1 MKYCMRCGYENQDTA
16 RFCQNCGAPLSAAEP
31 PAGAAPDSEKTA
43 LPATPA
49 PEVSGQNNETAQL
62 SQPVDNT
69 AGQGDE
75 TVLLNAPAPEP
86 ADEDQTV
93 LLNHTA
99 AQGAAN
105 NMMGAASPE
114 TEPAAA
120 LQEDDAT
127 VLLASSP
134 LAEPAEGGD
143 ETVLLGGPSGEAAYT
158 PPPQQEIP
166 AAVPSSDRTPTE
178 YLFAGEPTPAAG
190 QSEYIPPVQQGG
202 PVPAGNAAPPFI
214 PPQNPAVQKAG
225 ELGKKKRRGLWITL
239 ICVLAVV
246 VLGAVTAGYF
256 WLQGGNTASPLQE
269 ALQLGEKYLEEM
281 DYENAVVAFTE
292 ATAIDPS
299 SKEAYLGL
307 AQAHTGAREYDEA
320 EAAYR
325 QLLELDASN
334 AEGYRELAELYIR
347 LEKLEEAKQ
356 LLEAAVN
363 ATDDE
368 NIQNLYNET
377 MPKAPTFSLQEGSYS
392 QRQEVAIATEKDT
405 QVVYYTTDGTEPTQD
420 SQVYQEPIILKNGR
434 TTLKAIA
441 VSSRGYQSE
450 TASAAYRIDVE
461 RTEIVFEDRMIE
473 SAVREA
479 LGVGYGTL
487 YNEDVEQVTELNIV
501 GYSVYRPGMSA
512 LFTEDSYSV
521 QTGGWGYNSSSL
533 GRLETLDDLK
543 YMPFL
548 RRLHIAFQEEVD
560 ITGVAAAKR
569 LEELSLIH
577 VGVQDLEP
585 VAGLTNLQ
593 KLCVGWNEISDISP
607 VANLSA
613 LTSLGIW
620 NNRVTDISA
629 VQNLKALTYLDFSGN
644 RVQDISAVAGLNSL
658 SSLWMYSN
666 RVSDFTSLEG
676 LTELKVLMIRDNPIA
691 DKASLQKVFPRL
703 GRTDVDVIDRG
714 GDAQ

>member
-1 MKYCMRCGYENQDTA
+1 MGTV
-16 RFCQNCGAPLSAAEP
+16 APP
-31 PAGAAPDSEKTA
+31 PAVEPAPDSEKTV
-43 LPATPA
+43 LLTTPA
-49 PEVSGQNNETAQL
+49 PEVSNQNDETVQLPQPVNNSAGQEDRTVLLDSPALETA
-62 SQPVDNT
+62 D
-69 AGQGDE
+69 GDR
-75 TVLLNAPAPEP
+75 TVLLN
-86 ADEDQTV
+86 
-93 LLNHTA
+93 NTA
-99 AQGAAN
+99 AAEIN
-105 NMMGAASPE
+105 RNMTETASAK
-114 TEPAAA
+114 TEPIAA
-120 LQEDDAT
+120 LPEDDAT

-134 LAEPAEGGD
+134 
-143 ETVLLGGPSGEAAYT
+143 
-158 PPPQQEIP
+158 
-166 AAVPSSDRTPTE
+166 AAVPPPDRTPTQ
-178 YLFAGEPTPAAG
+178 YLFAGEPNPAAG
-190 QSEYIPPVQQGG
+190 QPEYVPPVQQGG
-202 PVPAGNAAPPFI
+202 PVPVDNVAPPFI
-214 PPQNPAVQKAG
+214 PPQNPEAQRATKP
-225 ELGKKKRRGLWITL
+225 GKKKRRGLWVTL

-246 VLGAVTAGYF
+246 ILGALTVGYF
-256 WLQGGNTASPLQE
+256 WLQGSNTASPLQE
-269 ALQLGEKYLEEM
+269 SLQLGEKYLEEL

-307 AQAHTGAREYDEA
+307 AQAHTGAQEYDEA

-325 QLLELDASN
+325 QLLEMDASN

-368 NIQNLYNET
+368 DIQNLYNET

-441 VSSRGYQSE
+441 FSSRGYPSE
-450 TASAAYRIDVE
+450 TASATYRINVE
-461 RTEIVFEDRMIE
+461 RTEVVFEDRMIE
-473 SAVREA
+473 RAVREA

-501 GYSVYRPGMSA
+501 GYSVYSPGMSA

-521 QTGGWGYNSSSL
+521 QTGGWGYNNSSL
-533 GRLETLDDLK
+533 GSLESLDDLK
-543 YMPFL
+543 YIPFL

-560 ITGVAAAKR
+560 ITGVSAAKR

-577 VGVQDLEP
+577 VGIRDLKP
-585 VAGLTNLQ
+585 ISGLTNLQ

-607 VANLSA
+607 VANLTA
-613 LTSLGIW
+613 LTSLGVW
-620 NNRVTDISA
+620 NNEITDIRA

-644 RVQDISAVAGLNSL
+644 RVQDISVVAGLNSL
-658 SSLWMYSN
+658 SSLWMYRN

-676 LTELKVLMIRDNPIA
+676 LTELRVLMIRDNPIS
-691 DKASLQKVFPRL
+691 DKTSLQKVFPRL